1 MPKYIS
7 DRIGSL
13 FVDSSDS
20 KTYQIV
26 GACTCDRT
34 GNKMFEYRSD
44 DSNDVERTPCAE
56 MLQDGSWCTWIESP
70 PRNQPVVKSKKR
82 KAAADIVLIPF
93 EQKWTDSSK
102 INSENIISG
111 KRQRRAI
118 IS

>member
-1 MPKYIS
+1 
-7 DRIGSL
+7 
-13 FVDSSDS
+13 
-20 KTYQIV
+20 
-26 GACTCDRT
+26 
-34 GNKMFEYRSD
+34 MFEYRSD

-56 MLQDGSWCTWIESP
+56 MLQDGSRCTWIESP
-70 PRNQPVVKSKKR
+70 PRNQPVVKFKKR

-102 INSENIISG
+102 INSEHSISG